1 MTRLSRLSRLSRLA
15 GFSPLGCLTV
25 VLLAA
30 CGGATSESA
39 APKAT
44 TTESASASPD
54 AEARIREALAGQ
66 HRPDKEKARDV
77 YRHPV
82 ETLAFFGVKSDS
94 KVVELWPGAGWYTAV
109 LAPVVRGRGKL
120 TVTSADPAVATGYQK
135 ESAVKYAARLH
146 ETPGVYDQVEVR
158 YINPPSTLTLG
169 PDGSA
174 DVVLTFRNVHNW
186 MKGGFADKVFAA
198 AFQVLKKGG
207 VLGVEEHRAAP
218 GTTTE
223 KSIETGYV
231 TEDTVI
237 QFAKA
242 AGFVLDAKSEVNANP
257 KDTKDYPKGVWT
269 LPPTLDL
276 GAEGREKYLAI
287 GESDRMT
294 LRFKKP

>member
-1 MTRLSRLSRLSRLA
+1 MSRISLA
-15 GFSPLGCLTV
+15 CL
-25 VLLAA
+25 VLVA

-39 APKAT
+39 TPNAT
-44 TTESASASPD
+44 SAKVESAAQSPD
-54 AEARIREALAGQ
+54 AEGRIRSALTGQ

-77 YRHPV
+77 YRHPA
-82 ETLAFFGVKSDS
+82 ETLAFFGVKPAS
-94 KVVELWPGAGWYTAV
+94 KVVELWAGGGWYTAV
-109 LAPVVRGRGKL
+109 LAPVVRDQGKL

-135 ESAVKYAARLH
+135 EGAEKYAARLR
-146 ETPGVYDQVEVR
+146 ETPAVYDRVEVR
-158 YINPPSTLTLG
+158 YVNPPAAPNLG

-186 MKGGFADKVFAA
+186 MKGGYADKIFAA
-198 AFQVLKKGG
+198 AFAVLKKGG

-242 AGFVLDAKSEVNANP
+242 AGFVLDGKSEVNANP

-276 GAEGREKYLAI
+276 GAEGRDKYLAI

>member
-1 MTRLSRLSRLSRLA
+1 MTRL
-15 GFSPLGCLTV
+15 FPLGCLTAIV
-25 VLLAA
+25 LAA

-39 APKAT
+39 APKTT
-44 TTESASASPD
+44 TTESASPSTGG
-54 AEARIREALAGQ
+54 EARIREALAGPQ
-66 HRPDKEKARDV
+66 RPDKEKARDI
-77 YRHPV
+77 YRHPA
-82 ETLAFFGVKSDS
+82 ETLAFFGVKPES
-94 KVVELWPGAGWYTAV
+94 KVVELWPGGGWYTAV
-109 LAPVVRGRGKL
+109 LAPVVRGHGKL
-120 TVTSADPAVATGYQK
+120 TVTSADPAVATGFQK
-135 ESAVKYAARLH
+135 ESAEKYAARLR
-146 ETPGVYDQVEVR
+146 ETPAAFDQVEVR
-158 YINPPSTLTLG
+158 YINAPSVLTLG
-169 PDGSA
+169 PEGSA

-207 VLGVEEHRAAP
+207 VLGVEEHRAPA

-269 LPPTLDL
+269 LPPTLQL
-276 GAEGREKYLAI
+276 GDEGREKYLAI